1 MFYVLHVNRTGDG
14 HRGYVELD
22 CNGCHMVNNPSLEC
36 NFLFSSHVQGVGEGV
51 MRMILILNAPAGTKR
66 EQTRT

>member
-14 HRGYVELD
+14 SRGYVGLD
-22 CNGCHMVNNPSLEC
+22 CDGYRMVNNPSLEC